1 MEVLTNIHVSIDVC
15 VCVWYTC
22 PRVLLT
28 LDHQMDESLSWFY
41 IEAVV
46 LAGLAAV
53 RPAHV
58 SCHVA
63 DPQDAVVTLHLS

>member
-1 MEVLTNIHVSIDVC
+1 MYLYTRAC
-15 VCVWYTC
+15 VC
-22 PRVLLT
+22 VLLT
-28 LDHQMDESLSWFY
+28 LDHQMDESFSWFY

-58 SCHVA
+58 PRHVA
-63 DPQDAVVTLHLS
+63 DPQDAIVALHLT